1 MFYHKTDAQ
10 ILTRLQSIKEGR
22 MIIMKAEATEKEI
35 ADVVKEVR
43 KYGLRAD
50 VSRGEYRT
58 VIGLVG
64 DERKI
69 PFSHFEVLPG
79 VKEAMMVE
87 TPYKLIS
94 KEYGKLFDKES
105 ECRVVEVGNIGIGG
119 DEPVFIA
126 GPCAV
131 ESRQQLFK
139 IAEGIKKA
147 GAHILRGGVFKPRSS
162 VHSFQGLGAGGLEG
176 AEEALGWLHE
186 AGQRFEL
193 PVITEVR
200 GETQV
205 DMVAKYVDILQIGTR
220 NMYDQDLLTKVAR
233 KKKPVLFKR
242 HFGAGIEEFLSFAE
256 YIAAEGNK
264 DIILCERG
272 IIPVG
277 KGKSYTRYTFD
288 LAAIP
293 AVQKET
299 YLPILADPSHAT
311 GRRDLIFNMSCAA
324 IAAGASGLMIEAHY
338 DPAEALVDSQQM
350 ITPDELKDVIDTC
363 RKIRGVIASTGNK
376 K

>member
-1 MFYHKTDAQ
+1 
-10 ILTRLQSIKEGR
+10 
-22 MIIMKAEATEKEI
+22 MIIMKTEATQEEI
-35 ADVVKEVR
+35 TNVVKEIK
-43 KYGLRAD
+43 KYGLKAD
-50 VSRGEYRT
+50 VSRGEFRT

-69 PFSHFEVLPG
+69 PFSHFAVLPG

-87 TPYKLIS
+87 APYKLIS
-94 KEYGKLFDKES
+94 REYNKLSGGEES
-105 ECRVVEVGNIGIGG
+105 ERRIIKVGNISIGG

-131 ESRQQLFK
+131 ESKQQLFK

-162 VHSFQGLGAGGLEG
+162 VHSFQGLGAIGWEE
-176 AEEALGWLHE
+176 AEEALSWLRE
-186 AGQRFEL
+186 AGDKFEMS
-193 PVITEVR
+193 VITEVR

-205 DMVAKYVDILQIGTR
+205 DLVAKYVDMIQIGTR
-220 NMYDQDLLTKVAR
+220 NMYDQDLLTMVAR
-233 KKKPVLFKR
+233 KQKPVLYKR

-264 DIILCERG
+264 DIVLCERG
-272 IIPVG
+272 ILPLG
-277 KGKSYTRYTFD
+277 KGRNYTRYTFD
-288 LAAIP
+288 LSAIP
-293 AVQKET
+293 VIQKET
-299 YLPILADPSHAT
+299 FLPIVADPSHAT

-324 IAAGASGLMIEAHY
+324 IAAGASGLMIETHY
-338 DPAEALVDSQQM
+338 DPAESLVDSQQM
-350 ITPDELKDVIDTC
+350 ITPDELKDVIDACQRIHRT
-363 RKIRGVIASTGNK
+363 IASAKNK